1 MSDDQSQNLGK
12 LREAVAALGERL
24 QELNARRGALLVER
38 QRVAGL
44 ALARETT
51 LQELEAWLRQEQAGF
66 LAELQPQIT
75 NLAGHPDRPIPLK
88 SKQSFIDFVGAGCDR
103 GRSIPQNLVGLLADH
118 VGAAVRAAAEGMDWP
133 AEALTREE
141 RAQRLAELDSDL
153 RAVAQELTTLQDALA
168 GFGIVR
174 QPILPSE
181 SQIREHF
188 AGAIPVGGGLFDRG
202 LAELFRQL
210 NPGWT

>member
-1 MSDDQSQNLGK
+1 MSDDQSQNLDK

-44 ALARETT
+44 ALTREQVVT
-51 LQELEAWLRQEQAGF
+51 ELEAWLRQEQASF

-75 NLAGHPDRPIPLK
+75 NLAGHPGRPIPLK

-118 VGAAVRAAAEGMDWP
+118 VAAAVRAAVFDMDWP

-141 RAQRLAELDSDL
+141 REQRLAELDSDL
-153 RAVAQELTTLQDALA
+153 RAVARELTTLQDALT

-174 QPILPSE
+174 QPVLPSE
-181 SQIREHF
+181 AQIKEHF
-188 AGAIPVGGGLFDRG
+188 AGGLPSGGDLFDRG
-202 LAELFRQL
+202 LAELFRQM
-210 NPGWT
+210 NPGWF

>member
-38 QRVAGL
+38 NRVAGL
-44 ALARETT
+44 PLSKRTVQAELAG
-51 LQELEAWLRQEQAGF
+51 WLAAERAGF
-66 LAELQPQIT
+66 LAELQPQVA

-88 SKQSFIDFVGAGCDR
+88 SKATFLDFISAGCDR

-118 VGAAVRAAAEGMDWP
+118 VGAAVRAAVEEMDWP
-133 AEALTREE
+133 AESLTREE

-153 RAVAQELTTLQDALA
+153 RAVGRELTTLQDALA

-174 QPILPSE
+174 QPILPTE
-181 SQIREHF
+181 QQIKEHF
-188 AGAIPVGGGLFDRG
+188 GGGLPSGGDMFDRG
-202 LAELFRQL
+202 MAELYRRL